1 MTRPTRW
8 RDDGPDEVRD
18 LLRYT
23 AKTRD
28 LGPRDRARTR
38 ARVARIAAGAAVVGG
53 LSLLQSA
60 ALGAGLAVLTLV
72 GVEVGTT
79 WRASPAPSAGQSPSA
94 SASSSRSSATSVQL
108 ATASP
113 LASGAASS
121 LPALPLPNDMAP
133 PRSSA
138 RHAGSAPLADD
149 ATEPPPR
156 APDSLAEE
164 AALLERA
171 RGALASSPG
180 EALARTEEHAAR
192 FPSGKLGMERELVAI
207 DALRRL
213 GRRAEAR
220 ARAESLLG
228 RAHGGLY
235 EPRLRQ
241 LLDGLR

>member
-1 MTRPTRW
+1 VSTST
-8 RDDGPDEVRD
+8 
-18 LLRYT
+18 
-23 AKTRD
+23 
-28 LGPRDRARTR
+28 
-38 ARVARIAAGAAVVGG
+38 
-53 LSLLQSA
+53 S
-60 ALGAGLAVLTLV
+60 
-72 GVEVGTT
+72 
-79 WRASPAPSAGQSPSA
+79 
-94 SASSSRSSATSVQL
+94 TSVQL
-108 ATASP
+108 IAPAP
-113 LASGAASS
+113 RASGAASS
-121 LPALPLPNDMAP
+121 LAAAPLPSDVAP

-138 RHAGSAPLADD
+138 RRAEAEVAPLADD
-149 ATEPPPR
+149 STEPPSPR

-220 ARAESLLG
+220 TRAESLLE